1 MDSDNAANKTAVSD
15 TSAVT
20 ITKPGDMW
28 TVEKALLE
36 MPTYELTRT
45 STTSPLHF
53 FHLLGQ
59 LKRTERK
66 GWKRFSINRVE
77 SIADHMYRM
86 ATMAMFPPRSLRPRL
101 DINKCIKMCLV
112 HDMAESLVGDITPAD
127 RVPRE
132 EKIRRE
138 TLAMNHIVE
147 SLGDTISGSDE
158 LHTLWCEF
166 EASETLESRFVQDL
180 DKLELLLQML
190 EYEWDEKSDLSE
202 FAYVYTK
209 ITLPEMQCWAEETLS
224 KRRKHL
230 IKKEAPERTVCTRE
244 MQDQYYTAK

>member
-1 MDSDNAANKTAVSD
+1 
-15 TSAVT
+15 
-20 ITKPGDMW
+20 
-28 TVEKALLE
+28 
-36 MPTYELTRT
+36 
-45 STTSPLHF
+45 
-53 FHLLGQ
+53 
-59 LKRTERK
+59 
-66 GWKRFSINRVE
+66 
-77 SIADHMYRM
+77 
-86 ATMAMFPPRSLRPRL
+86 
-101 DINKCIKMCLV
+101 MCLV